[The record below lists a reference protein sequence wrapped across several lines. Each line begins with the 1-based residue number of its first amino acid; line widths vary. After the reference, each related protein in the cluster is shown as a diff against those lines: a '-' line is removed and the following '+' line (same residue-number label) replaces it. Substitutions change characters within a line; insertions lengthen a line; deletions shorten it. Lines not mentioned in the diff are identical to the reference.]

1 MPRPE
6 LIFQHSA
13 NGGGCNAREL
23 CKGQH
28 LVESEHDARRDS
40 ALANPHQFRWLE
52 RSICNTFTLP
62 MGWLKTCSAAVAK
75 SSE

>member
-40 ALANPHQFRWLE
+40 ALANPHQF
-52 RSICNTFTLP
+52 
-62 MGWLKTCSAAVAK
+62 
-75 SSE
+75 